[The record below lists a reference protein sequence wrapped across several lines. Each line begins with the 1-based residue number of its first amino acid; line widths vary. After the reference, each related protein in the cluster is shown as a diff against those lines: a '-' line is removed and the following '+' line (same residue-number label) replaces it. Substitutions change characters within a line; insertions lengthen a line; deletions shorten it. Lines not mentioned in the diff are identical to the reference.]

1 VAAGRKKASRT
12 GASEPPSLW
21 VHATAK
27 ALKKIARPTNKKAA
41 VKTEKKKTAL
51 SAKSRNKEDDATSS
65 PSFTDDSSSSEGTS
79 RRAAR
84 PQKERKPVAKSSANS
99 TVRNWPAKNSPKPKR
114 IASPSKQ
121 IAGPSAGAEKK
132 ASHPSSHAGAS
143 SSQGSPD
150 TRKKAVKATK
160 KGALSKKK
168 SSSKLGKR
176 RRTTSTSSSESSGSD
191 QSSAS
196 LKVRVAALDASGAPL
211 EKEMDIVVK
220 TEVDDDE
227 LNVSTSLD
235 STGAVTKSHAV
246 KVRRVLS
253 TFPGC
258 VAIPEKNWINTETL

>member
-12 GASEPPSLW
+12 GAGEPPSLW

-41 VKTEKKKTAL
+41 VPV
-51 SAKSRNKEDDATSS
+51 SAKSRNKEGDATSS
-65 PSFTDDSSSSEGTS
+65 SSFSDDSSSSEGTS

-84 PQKERKPVAKSSANS
+84 PQKERKPVAKSSSNS
-99 TVRNWPAKNSPKPKR
+99 TVGNSTAKNSPKPKR

-121 IAGPSAGAEKK
+121 IAGPSAGAEKRT
-132 ASHPSSHAGAS
+132 SHPSSHAGAS
-143 SSQGSPD
+143 SSQSSPD
-150 TRKKAVKATK
+150 TRKKAAKATK
-160 KGALSKKK
+160 KGALTKKK
-168 SSSKLGKR
+168 SSGKQGKR
-176 RRTTSTSSSESSGSD
+176 RRTTSTSSSSGSSGSD

-253 TFPGC
+253 TFPVC
-258 VAIPEKNWINTETL
+258 VAIPEKTG

>member
-12 GASEPPSLW
+12 GAGEPPSLW

-27 ALKKIARPTNKKAA
+27 ARPTNKKAA
-41 VKTEKKKTAL
+41 VKTEKKKTAV
-51 SAKSRNKEDDATSS
+51 SAKSRNKDDDATSS
-65 PSFTDDSSSSEGTS
+65 SSFSDDSSSSEGTS

-99 TVRNWPAKNSPKPKR
+99 TAGSSTAKNSPKPKR

-121 IAGPSAGAEKK
+121 IAGPSAGAEKR
-132 ASHPSSHAGAS
+132 ASHPSSHTGAS
-143 SSQGSPD
+143 SSQGNPD

-160 KGALSKKK
+160 KGALTKKK
-168 SSSKLGKR
+168 SSSRLGKR
-176 RRTTSTSSSESSGSD
+176 RRTASTSSSSGSSGSD

-253 TFPGC
+253 TFPVC
-258 VAIPEKNWINTETL
+258 VAIPEKTG